1 MDTQVSKAV
10 PSSNNHLT
18 SDQFNTLGKICANKC
33 AGVPTSDRE
42 DIYSGLCESAL
53 RKHRSQ
59 TGQSL
64 HSLINNKVFWEAR
77 KACGAIKNRQG
88 MTETFVDHQYETLAA
103 DTDDHSPVEDRL
115 LVEHLAHEIP
125 QHLMVVAQMRID
137 GYSNDEIAEY
147 LEIPRGT
154 VQYHFESFQRKA
166 KRSLARIGIHSLTD
180 IYPQTAAI
188 AA

>member
-1 MDTQVSKAV
+1 MDTQVSRAM
-10 PSSNNHLT
+10 PSCGSHLS
-18 SDQFNTLGKICANKC
+18 SDEFKSLGKICANKC

-77 KACGAIKNRQG
+77 KACGVIKNRQG
-88 MTETFVDHQYETLAA
+88 MTETIPDHQCETLAA
-103 DTDDHSPVEDRL
+103 DTDDISPVEDRL
-115 LVEHLAHEIP
+115 LVEHLANEIP
-125 QHLMVVAQMRID
+125 KHLLVVAQMRID
-137 GYSNDEIAEY
+137 GYSNDEIAAY
-147 LEIPRGT
+147 LQIPRGT

-166 KRSLARIGIHSLTD
+166 KRSLARIGIHSLSD